1 MSIKVRVPDLGDSI
15 ESGEVLEIMVAEGD
29 HIEKEQGI
37 LELETD
43 KATVEVPSSH
53 TGKITKVHVKVGQ
66 SIGSGAVLLTVEAE
80 ETSSAAS
87 PPAQAAPA
95 SPAPEPAAAAPAPPP
110 ATAPAPR
117 ASSPL
122 PATPQPAAPTP
133 VAADAVPAGSVAAG
147 PAVRRF
153 AREVGVDLSTVQGS
167 GSAGRITRDDVL
179 EAVRRPSPTPA
190 PVAVVEVA
198 VDGAAP
204 QAGPGDAATD
214 AWGPIRIDRM
224 PKIRRTIA
232 AQMHKSWTTC
242 PRVTNFD
249 DVDVTDLEQL
259 RQSSKADYAKLG
271 IKLTSMPFVIKS
283 IAMAL
288 RDHPIV
294 NASVDMEAGQI
305 IYKDYVNIGI
315 AVDTERGLVVPVLRN
330 VDQLSIPDIARQV
343 SKIAEKARNNDFS
356 IDELR
361 GGTFTISNLGAV
373 GGTYSTP
380 IINVPELAILLVG
393 RSRKLPWVMENDE
406 IAARLIM
413 PLSLSYDHRLVDG
426 AAAARFLN
434 EVIGY
439 LKAPSRLLLAP

>member
-1 MSIKVRVPDLGDSI
+1 MSIEVRVPDLGDSI

-53 TGKITKVHVKVGQ
+53 TGRITKVHVKVGQ
-66 SIGSGAVLLTVEAE
+66 SIGSGAVLLTIEAA
-80 ETSSAAS
+80 ETSPAAS
-87 PPAQAAPA
+87 PPAQATPA
-95 SPAPEPAAAAPAPPP
+95 SEPAAPAPAPP
-110 ATAPAPR
+110 RAAVPAPK
-117 ASSPL
+117 ASSPQ
-122 PATPQPAAPTP
+122 PATPQPATPTP
-133 VAADAVPAGSVAAG
+133 VAQPAADATPAGSVAAG

-190 PVAVVEVA
+190 PVAA

-232 AQMHKSWTTC
+232 AQMHKSWETC